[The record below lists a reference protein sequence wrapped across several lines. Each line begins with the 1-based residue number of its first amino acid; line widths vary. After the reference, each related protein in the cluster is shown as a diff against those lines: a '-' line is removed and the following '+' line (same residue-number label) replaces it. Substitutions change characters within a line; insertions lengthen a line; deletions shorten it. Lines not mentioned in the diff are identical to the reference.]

1 MPMNIRFLYLLLN
14 TLITFSATN
23 CGLKTVSES
32 QHNFTKINGLSY
44 AAANVLID
52 STDIISITDIGANWV
67 ALMPY
72 GFIREG
78 ENKLIFNSEKQWI
91 SETTEG
97 ITKDILIYKEANLK
111 IMLKP
116 HVWISH
122 GVYTG
127 DFELEKEEDWVEFEK
142 GYKDYILTFAKIA
155 QEHNVELFCIG
166 TEWRKFIKNRPD
178 FWHQLIRDV
187 RIVYRGK
194 LTYAANWD
202 EYIETPFWN
211 EMDYIGVNGY
221 FPLTDKVNPSL
232 KELELAWYP
241 TIKKLEEVSIKNQKL
256 ILFTE
261 YGYRSIEGTT
271 IRPWESYTKVKHS
284 MAEQE
289 IALQALYNSTWS
301 EAWFAGG
308 FLWKWF
314 NKSMI
319 RGGED
324 HSGYTPQNKPA
335 AVIVRNHYGANH

>member
-1 MPMNIRFLYLLLN
+1 MNIRFLYLLLS
-14 TLITFSATN
+14 TLIAFSVSN
-23 CGLKTVSES
+23 CALKTVSES

-72 GFIREG
+72 GFLREG
-78 ENKLIFNSEKQWI
+78 ENKLIFNSERQWV

-97 ITKDILIYKEANLK
+97 ITKDILISKEANLK

-122 GVYTG
+122 GAYTG
-127 DFELEKEEDWVEFEK
+127 DFELEKEEDWVELEK
-142 GYKDYILTFAKIA
+142 GYKNYILTFAKIA
-155 QEHNVELFCIG
+155 QEHKVELFCIG
-166 TEWRKFIKNRPD
+166 TEWRKFIKIRPA
-178 FWHQLIRDV
+178 FWHQLIREV
-187 RIVYRGK
+187 RTVYKGK

-202 EYIETPFWN
+202 EYIETPFWK

-232 KELELAWYP
+232 KELELAWQP
-241 TIKKLEEVSIKNQKL
+241 TINKLEEVSITYKKP

-284 MAEQE
+284 MKEQE

-301 EAWFAGG
+301 KPWFAGG

-314 NKSMI
+314 NKHMM

-335 AVIVRNHYGANH
+335 AVIIRNHYGSSN